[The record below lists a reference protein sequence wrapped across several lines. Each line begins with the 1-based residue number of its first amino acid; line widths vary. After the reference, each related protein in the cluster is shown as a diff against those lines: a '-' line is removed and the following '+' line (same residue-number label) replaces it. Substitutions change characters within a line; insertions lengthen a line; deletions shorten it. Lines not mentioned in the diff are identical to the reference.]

1 MTILLKRDDASCI
14 VKNKAR
20 LSNISKNEKE
30 IKKKKKGGDWNSEYK
45 IYYIN

>member
-20 LSNISKNEKE
+20 LSNISKNEKG
-30 IKKKKKGGDWNSEYK
+30 KKKKKRR
-45 IYYIN
+45 